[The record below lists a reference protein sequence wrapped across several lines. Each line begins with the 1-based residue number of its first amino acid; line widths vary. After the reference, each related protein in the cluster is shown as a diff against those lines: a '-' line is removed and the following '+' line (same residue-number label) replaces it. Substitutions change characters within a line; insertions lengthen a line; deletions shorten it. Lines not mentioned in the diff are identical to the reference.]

1 MTHGWGSLPNVLEWL
16 LAAIVM
22 ALAARLLS
30 VRERYWPWLLSSM
43 TIAAGAVA
51 LASSSVR
58 KPAAPAPIARIGD
71 GGFVTSNACRSC
83 HPAEYSSW
91 HASFHRR
98 MTQSAALGHV
108 AAPVLRQG
116 GRLQTE
122 TNGRSVELIARDG
135 GLWARLPD
143 PGVTSAAPSARY
155 ESVFRSAP
163 TRDVRVELL
172 TGSHHQQ
179 AFWVKGSRPG
189 ELRAVPAV
197 YLIKERKLVP
207 RRDAFLNPPDAD
219 EHAVRWNSNCI
230 QCHAVAGAPRHDET
244 TDSFA
249 SGAAE
254 LGIACEACHGP
265 GAAHVRAMQDPV
277 ARYRARDERTV
288 APFIVNPRLLSSE
301 RSSEVCGRCH
311 SYFFPKH
318 ENDWWQ
324 NGFSH
329 SYRPG
334 QPLADAQLLLSREA
348 LAAPDAP
355 QLGESAES
363 IFYDDGTVRV
373 GGREYNGLVRSPCYE
388 RGRGERRLGC
398 LSCHSL
404 HESEPDDQLAR
415 GMRDNQACTQCHPA
429 QGNDVS
435 RHTHHGASS
444 SGSLCYNCH
453 MAKTSYALL
462 GAIRSHRIDVP
473 AFDLRTRD
481 RPNACSLCH
490 LEQSERWAADRAA
503 EWYGPRPSFELTR
516 TPGLADAVSPAGAVF
531 ALAGDAAVRAIT
543 AAALG
548 RLEGSRIDRNLRR
561 QLLAELATDDYAAV
575 RFIAER
581 SLANVAG
588 PDGAASLA
596 PEHLLRLK
604 RQRDTRNVTIAE

>member
-1 MTHGWGSLPNVLEWL
+1 MTHHWVSLSGVALEWL

-22 ALAARLLS
+22 ALAARLLG
-30 VRERYWPWLLSSM
+30 VRERYWPWLLASM
-43 TIAAGAVA
+43 TIAGGAAA
-51 LASSSVR
+51 LASSSAR
-58 KPAAPAPIARIGD
+58 TQKAPAPIARTGQ
-71 GGFVTSNACRSC
+71 GYVTSNACRSC

-98 MTQSAALGHV
+98 MTQSATLEHA

-122 TNGRSVELIARDG
+122 TNGRSVELLGRDG
-135 GLWARLPD
+135 QLWARLPD
-143 PGVTSAAPSARY
+143 PGLTSAALAGHY
-155 ESVFRSAP
+155 ESVFRAAP

-179 AFWVKGSRPG
+179 AFWVKGARPG

-197 YLIKERKLVP
+197 YLIAEGKLVP
-207 RRDAFLNPPDAD
+207 RRDAFLNPPDAG

-230 QCHAVAGAPRHDET
+230 QCHAVAGAPRHDEA
-244 TDSFA
+244 TDSFT

-254 LGIACEACHGP
+254 LGVACEACHGP
-265 GAAHVRAMQDPV
+265 GAEHVRAMQDPF
-277 ARYRARDERTV
+277 ARYRARDSRSV
-288 APFIVNPRLLSSE
+288 APFIVNPQLLNGV

-311 SYFFPKH
+311 SYFFPKQ
-318 ENDWWQ
+318 ESDWWQ
-324 NGFSH
+324 HGFSN

-334 QPLADAQLLLSREA
+334 QPLADSQLLLSREA
-348 LAAPDAP
+348 LAAPGAP

-388 RGRGERRLGC
+388 RGRGERQLGC

-404 HESEPDDQLAR
+404 HQSEPDDQLAR
-415 GMRDNQACTQCHPA
+415 GMRDNQACTQCHTE
-429 QGNDVS
+429 QGSDVS
-435 RHTHHGASS
+435 RHSHHGPSS

-473 AFDLRTRD
+473 AFDRRTRD

-490 LEQSERWAADRAA
+490 LEQSERWAADKST
-503 EWYGPRPSFELTR
+503 EWYGRRPSFELAR
-516 TPGLADAVSPAGAVF
+516 EPGLDDPGTPAGAVF

-548 RLEGSRIDRNLRR
+548 RLEGGNIDRSLRR
-561 QLLAELATDDYAAV
+561 QLLAELAMDDYAAV

-581 SLANVAG
+581 SLANLPSQGTA
-588 PDGAASLA
+588 PSLA
-596 PEHLLRLK
+596 VEQILRLK
-604 RQRDTRNVTIAE
+604 GQRDTRSVTIAE

>member
-1 MTHGWGSLPNVLEWL
+1 MPLEWL
-16 LAAIVM
+16 LAGIAIV
-22 ALAARLLS
+22 LAARLLG
-30 VRERYWPWLLSSM
+30 VRERYWPWLLATM

-51 LASSSVR
+51 LASSRERTPRV
-58 KPAAPAPIARIGD
+58 PDPIARIGE
-71 GGFVTSNACRSC
+71 GFATSNACRSC
-83 HPAEYSSW
+83 HPAEYASW
-91 HASFHRR
+91 HASFHRS
-98 MTQSAALGHV
+98 MTQSAALDHA
-108 AAPVLRQG
+108 AAPVLWQG
-116 GRLQTE
+116 GRLHTE
-122 TNGRSVELIARDG
+122 TSGRSVELIGRDG
-135 GLWARLPD
+135 QLWARLPD
-143 PGVTSAAPSARY
+143 PGLTSAAPPERY
-155 ESVFRSAP
+155 ESVFRAAP
-163 TRDVRVELL
+163 MRDVRVELL

-179 AFWVKGSRPG
+179 AFWVKGARPG

-197 YLIKERKLVP
+197 YLIAEQKLVP
-207 RRDAFLNPPDAD
+207 RRDAFLNPPHAN

-230 QCHAVAGAPRHDET
+230 QCHAVAGAPRHDEA

-265 GAAHVRAMQDPV
+265 GAEHVRAMQNPL

-288 APFIVNPRLLSSE
+288 APFIVNPQLLNSE

-311 SYFFPKH
+311 SYFFPRH
-318 ENDWWQ
+318 ETDWWQ
-324 NGFSH
+324 HGFSQ

-334 QPLADAQLLLSREA
+334 QQLADAQLLLSREA
-348 LAAPDAP
+348 LAAPGAP

-388 RGRGERRLGC
+388 RGSGERRLGC

-404 HESEPDDQLAR
+404 HQSEPDDQLAR
-415 GMRDNQACTQCHPA
+415 GMQGNRACTQCHAA
-429 QGNDVS
+429 QGNDLS
-435 RHTHHGASS
+435 RHTHHAPSS

-473 AFDLRTRD
+473 AFDRRTRD

-490 LEQSERWAADRAA
+490 LEQSERWAAERST
-503 EWYGPRPSFELTR
+503 EWYGRRPSFELAR
-516 TPGLADAVSPAGAVF
+516 APGLDEARTPAGAMF

-561 QLLAELATDDYAAV
+561 QLLTELATDDYAAV

-581 SLANVAG
+581 SLASVPG
-588 PDGAASLA
+588 HDTAASL
-596 PEHLLRLK
+596 PVEQVLGLK
-604 RQRDTRNVTIAE
+604 SQRDTRNVTIAE